1 MTLPTFPTVDLA
13 EPINWMV
20 TGFTGLVSS
29 NAGLVVGAGLAM
41 ALLPMAIRKIKGFAK
56 SAVK

>member
-1 MTLPTFPTVDLA
+1 MTLPEFPTVDLA

-20 TGFTGLVSS
+20 TGFTGLVTS
-29 NAGLVVGAGLAM
+29 NAGLVVSAGLVM
-41 ALLPMAIRKIKGFAK
+41 ALLPTAIRKIKGFAK